1 MTRAA
6 PTLVLVID
14 ADNVRR
20 GLLACTLPA
29 GAYAVEFAKTPERG
43 LDLLN
48 TLKPAVVIVGLDESS
63 ADLCQRIRQL
73 AAGEHCLI
81 AVTDERF
88 REDTAYGMVGADAA
102 LPFPFE
108 VSAFEELLAAHGDRA
123 RADTRRMLEA
133 VAAAP
138 AAERRRRQTREQARA
153 MGAPEPAPASDPWGS
168 FAARVDALHGNLGN
182 LDYFELL
189 GVSRDAGLAE
199 IKEAFFRRS
208 IEFHPDRFVRLE
220 DDALKT
226 KNYEVYK
233 RISEAFRVL
242 NQPEAR
248 AAYEQDDLDAPPNDR
263 SVRYRGSG
271 QLASMDRPPTT
282 TTMGTRYLRFA
293 ELARDA
299 GNLKSAKMYLT
310 LALQWEPD
318 CEPLRRALDQVTR
331 EMKCALDG

>member
-1 MTRAA
+1 VTHRAPIA
-6 PTLVLVID
+6 VLVID

-20 GLLACTLPA
+20 GLLACTLPP
-29 GAYAVEFAKTPERG
+29 GEYAVAFAKTAELG

-48 TLKPAVVIVGLDESS
+48 RIKPAVVIVGLDDSS

-73 AAGEHCLI
+73 PAGESCLI

-88 REDTAYGMVGADAA
+88 RENTAYGMVGADAA
-102 LPFPFE
+102 LPFPFA
-108 VSAFEELLAAHGDRA
+108 VTDLQRLLADHGSRA
-123 RADTRRMLEA
+123 RAETRRMLEA

-138 AAERRRRQTREQARA
+138 TTRRRATREQPRLAVPPA
-153 MGAPEPAPASDPWGS
+153 EPAPDAWSS
-168 FAARVDALHGNLGN
+168 FAARVDELHRNLAA

-189 GVSRDAGLAE
+189 GVTREANLAE
-199 IKEAFFRRS
+199 IKEAYFRRS
-208 IEFHPDRFVRLE
+208 IAFHPDRFERLQDE
-220 DDALKT
+220 ALKR

-248 AAYEQDDLDAPPNDR
+248 AAYEQDDLDGPRDDR
-263 SVRYRGSG
+263 SVRYRGSA
-271 QLASMDRPPTT
+271 QLSSAVEDRPPTR

-293 ELARDA
+293 ELAREA

-310 LALQWEPD
+310 LALQWEPE
-318 CEPLRRALDQVTR
+318 CAPVRQALDEITR
-331 EMKCALDG
+331 EMTCALEG